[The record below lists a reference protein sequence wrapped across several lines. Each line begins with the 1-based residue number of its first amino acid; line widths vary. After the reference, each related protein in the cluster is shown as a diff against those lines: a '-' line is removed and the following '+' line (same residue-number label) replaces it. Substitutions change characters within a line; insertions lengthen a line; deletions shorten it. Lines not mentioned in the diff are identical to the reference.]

1 MNKESGSVKTE
12 DKESYLTSG
21 YQEKNLG
28 NLLSKLD
35 EKILILEKE
44 IKDFR
49 DRKSLDIELS
59 HHESPCP
66 EVGKGSNELELK
78 MSSFEAHEGSD
89 EETTSFLNPEE
100 CKQRDVGEIG
110 NGNEGI
116 RSNESLFNDTLAGR
130 FYDPGRF
137 I

>member
-12 DKESYLTSG
+12 DKESG

-66 EVGKGSNELELK
+66 EVGKRGSNELEL
-78 MSSFEAHEGSD
+78 EAHEGSD

>member
-12 DKESYLTSG
+12 DKESG

-28 NLLSKLD
+28 NLLSKVD

-49 DRKSLDIELS
+49 NRP
-59 HHESPCP
+59 PCP
-66 EVGKGSNELELK
+66 EVGKRGSNELEL
-78 MSSFEAHEGSD
+78 EAHEGSD
-89 EETTSFLNPEE
+89 QETTSFLNLEK

>member
-49 DRKSLDIELS
+49 DRKSLDIRLS
-59 HHESPCP
+59 HRESSCP
-66 EVGKGSNELELK
+66 KVGKR
-78 MSSFEAHEGSD
+78 GSD
-89 EETTSFLNPEE
+89 EETSFLNPEE

-110 NGNEGI
+110 NRNEGI